1 MQQPKRQPAKAQ
13 PGKQQSGPDK
23 WYEFVRSLRTYYD
36 HFRVAFPDLEQIP
49 KYYSDTW
56 GQQFRASAGRFKR
69 TEDMA
74 VVKKALTCAGYGTEK
89 WDRFRSADTGAL
101 SQAIDDL
108 LGESAAPVDEPGADD
123 GQEGAEPAPVEAS
136 QPVSPDEED
145 GVPNGV
151 GQGEAGSD
159 EVGMLQ
165 VLRAELGEAHW
176 QFVKE
181 NPEVVT
187 LAIERHLATPEEG
200 PADPAVEEQTGDED
214 AETGTQTTGRLA
226 EKYRDLEAEYEA
238 VKGSLEVMKREA
250 HAVRQLLQERDR
262 ELKALQDQMKRKA
275 GPGGG
280 DAEPGTAAGR
290 KPQAPS
296 EMGAKLKEYEQTL
309 ASNEKLIESLKERTA
324 TADQEMNELKEALQR
339 EKQARHQFEVELGKE
354 RDELREQ
361 IRRLGD
367 VLEGGIEIPSLEEVE
382 QMEPPE
388 LLEYIEDA
396 EKEKQTAIASIEA
409 MDVQEKS
416 YQKQL
421 EVQTEEMEDIQED
434 LERYRST
441 NLAEEMESLRETT
454 NKQRSQ
460 LETLLG
466 FSRNLKAQNDHLK
479 ERQEPLRKL
488 VDRLNLQEKALV
500 RHVRLNYDREFIP
513 SVVYGG

>member
-1 MQQPKRQPAKAQ
+1 MQQPKRQPDKPQ
-13 PGKQQSGPDK
+13 PGKRQSGPDK

-69 TEDMA
+69 TEDMV
-74 VVKKALTCAGYGTEK
+74 VVKKALACAGYGTEK
-89 WDRFRSADTGAL
+89 WDRFRSADADAL
-101 SQAIDDL
+101 SKAIDDL
-108 LGESAAPVDEPGADD
+108 LGEPSAHVDE
-123 GQEGAEPAPVEAS
+123 QERSEPAPVEES
-136 QPVSPDEED
+136 QPVSPSEED

-176 QFVKE
+176 QFIKE

-187 LAIERHLATPEEG
+187 LAIERHLATPDEASPDLVSREE
-200 PADPAVEEQTGDED
+200 TGDEE
-214 AETGTQTTGRLA
+214 AEPGTQTTGPLA
-226 EKYRDLEAEYEA
+226 ERFRDLEAEYEA
-238 VKGSLEVMKREA
+238 VKGNLEETKKET

-262 ELKALQDQMKRKA
+262 EVKALQDQMRRKA
-275 GPGGG
+275 GSGGG
-280 DAEPGTAAGR
+280 DAESGTAAGR

-434 LERYRST
+434 LDRYRSS

-513 SVVYGG
+513 STVYGG